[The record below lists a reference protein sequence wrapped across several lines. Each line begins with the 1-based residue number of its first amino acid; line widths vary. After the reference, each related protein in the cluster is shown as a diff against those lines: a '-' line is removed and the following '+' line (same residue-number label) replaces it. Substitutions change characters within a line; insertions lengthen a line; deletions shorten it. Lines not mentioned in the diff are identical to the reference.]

1 MDEHSSNKNPKR
13 RRRAL
18 SWGIFGLAGVIM
30 STAWATGF
38 GTSNSDATGT
48 GPAQNAF
55 GQGAV
60 ATESIS
66 EYATAVTAQA
76 PLALTFDGLWGQIA
90 ADTNP
95 FEVDLSATTLDP
107 DLQPGPF
114 FVAIYQTED
123 SRVGKEGLRPC
134 IH

>member
-18 SWGIFGLAGVIM
+18 TWGIFGLAGVIM

-76 PLALTFDGLWGQIA
+76 PLAITFDGLWGQIA
-90 ADTNP
+90 RS
-95 FEVDLSATTLDP
+95 E
-107 DLQPGPF
+107 
-114 FVAIYQTED
+114 ER
-123 SRVGKEGLRPC
+123 RVGKESVSTGRSRGLPQC
-134 IH
+134 

>member
-66 EYATAVTAQA
+66 VYATAVTAHVA
-76 PLALTFDGLWGQIA
+76 GVVAGGCLGGRGCADGSV
-90 ADTNP
+90 
-95 FEVDLSATTLDP
+95 VDVDRMVSNLDGVF
-107 DLQPGPF
+107 LGVVF
-114 FVAIYQTED
+114 FVVIYCD
-123 SRVGKEGLRPC
+123 NAPFILS
-134 IH
+134 